1 MHVRWM
7 GLELPFLPV
16 GDHQIVP
23 TEQML
28 WAVTLGT
35 EESGKK
41 NFDSSL
47 KWPYLVGEVEY
58 TLEKMTVRWKD
69 STE

>member
-1 MHVRWM
+1 M

-41 NFDSSL
+41 ILILPLSGL
-47 KWPYLVGEVEY
+47 I
-58 TLEKMTVRWKD
+58 
-69 STE
+69 

>member
-41 NFDSSL
+41 ILILPLSGL
-47 KWPYLVGEVEY
+47 I
-58 TLEKMTVRWKD
+58 
-69 STE
+69 